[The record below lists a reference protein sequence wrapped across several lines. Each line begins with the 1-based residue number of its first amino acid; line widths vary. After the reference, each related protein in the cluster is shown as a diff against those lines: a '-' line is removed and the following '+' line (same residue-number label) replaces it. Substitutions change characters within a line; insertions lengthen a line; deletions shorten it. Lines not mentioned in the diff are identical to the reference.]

1 VGEVRGAAG
10 VVMDRGT
17 VAARML
23 AEPAPD
29 ALLLRD
35 NIGWR
40 GLHLPSLLVLLS
52 YLYCNFAGP
61 DGMFAGSMGSRPVG
75 AHPTF
80 LYGDHT

>member
-1 VGEVRGAAG
+1 MNQGRE
-10 VVMDRGT
+10 
-17 VAARML
+17 AARML

-35 NIGWR
+35 NINLS
-40 GLHLPSLLVLLS
+40 GLHPSALLVLLS
-52 YLYCNFAGP
+52 YLYCNFAGA